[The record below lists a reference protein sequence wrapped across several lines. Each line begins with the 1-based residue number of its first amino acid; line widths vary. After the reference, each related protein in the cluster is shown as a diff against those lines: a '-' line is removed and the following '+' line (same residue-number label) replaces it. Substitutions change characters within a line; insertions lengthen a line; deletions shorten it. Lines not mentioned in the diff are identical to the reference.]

1 MKDCISN
8 SHKLIITI
16 VDKGMGSEIVE
27 KTKEAGCQGGT
38 IIPGIGTRL
47 ESAGSFFGFT
57 FDPEKDIIFSL
68 VESSKAYDTLQ
79 RINNEAKLDEPGRGI
94 AFLLNVGTATGIAH
108 LINQMQ

>member
-1 MKDCISN
+1 MTDCISKP
-8 SHKLIITI
+8 HKLLITI

-27 KTKEAGCQGGT
+27 KTKKAGCQGGT

-57 FDPEKDIIFSL
+57 FDPEKDIVFSL
-68 VESSKAYDTLQ
+68 MESDLAYEMLHKVSE
-79 RINNEAKLDEPGRGI
+79 EANLDKPGRGV
-94 AFLLNVGTATGIAH
+94 AFLLDISTATGIAH